1 MKCYKTWSCHF
12 STDCCTMYMCE
23 DRNSSPLRFY
33 HWMDLLQNMNSLRW
47 EFVVLG
53 SSDVYLWHLELELK
67 YSWDNSSS
75 SRVSLGA
82 DKDQEVS
89 CPRGRLPVETILSAA
104 LGIFTHL
111 MCIIAHGKC
120 TTVWHRVVYPP
131 METRSWPPL
140 GLGVIGHAWGN
151 FLAGNSPQTGVFFFS
166 TGKEGE
172 KLILFKKV

>member
-1 MKCYKTWSCHF
+1 MHINHQLTMKCYKTWSCHF
-12 STDCCTMYMCE
+12 STDCCTMYKCE

-104 LGIFTHL
+104 LGIFTLNVYYCPWEVYHSVTPGSIP
-111 MCIIAHGKC
+111 MY
-120 TTVWHRVVYPP
+120 TPVYPCMP
-131 METRSWPPL
+131 MGS
-140 GLGVIGHAWGN
+140 I
-151 FLAGNSPQTGVFFFS
+151 PQCDTG
-166 TGKEGE
+166 
-172 KLILFKKV
+172 